1 MEPELE
7 PLLPPQRAYPGNLI
21 TCVGDHRPPC
31 AAGMLRSLNLDGI
44 GGCNWR
50 FRLGMVVY
58 NVRIVL
64 VQPSDGGERPVGRPT
79 CHLRVA
85 LLLGR
90 PIVHM
95 KAGLVGF

>member
-31 AAGMLRSLNLDGI
+31 AAGIPRSPNLDGS
-44 GGCNWR
+44 NWR
-50 FRLGMVVY
+50 FHLGMVVY
-58 NVRIVL
+58 NVGIVL